1 MPYSRIPY
9 FMTRVGD
16 QWMLVM
22 SKSPGAGRDL
32 VGSVYGVP
40 KDVQADLIPAIER
53 QNPQMRGKFLP
64 VLFNAEVAFNVSG
77 YVGLGLLVPLG
88 LLAIFNVV
96 RGLIRVT
103 SLDGRRHPLVRG
115 LRPFGDPMAAA
126 AEIDG
131 EVAGRPAIAL
141 GPATVTGSWILWPTR
156 FRLIALRVEDIV
168 WAYHQVTSGRHTA
181 MLFTRDGKIRP
192 IWLKKDGVD
201 KLLRTVAERVPWAFS
216 GFDTQ
221 RLKTWSKRP
230 HEIITMADERQKL
243 LVPAARSS

>member
-1 MPYSRIPY
+1 
-9 FMTRVGD
+9 
-16 QWMLVM
+16 
-22 SKSPGAGRDL
+22 
-32 VGSVYGVP
+32 
-40 KDVQADLIPAIER
+40 
-53 QNPQMRGKFLP
+53 MRGKFLP

-96 RGLIRVT
+96 RGLMRVT
-103 SLDGRRHPLVRG
+103 SLDAGRHPLVRK

-131 EVAGRPAIAL
+131 EVSGGSVLAL

-156 FRLIALRVEDIV
+156 FRMIAVRIEDVV

-192 IWLKKDGVD
+192 IWLKKDAVD
-201 KLLRTVAERVPWAFS
+201 ELLRTVTGRVPWAFA
-216 GFDTQ
+216 GFDVK

-243 LVPAARSS
+243 WTPTTRSS